1 VALAGLFL
9 QGLACVRS
17 IAPAACPFT
26 EITGPHARP
35 DSRSP
40 KCSLVAF
47 LGRERQRAVNG

>member
-1 VALAGLFL
+1 MALAGLFL